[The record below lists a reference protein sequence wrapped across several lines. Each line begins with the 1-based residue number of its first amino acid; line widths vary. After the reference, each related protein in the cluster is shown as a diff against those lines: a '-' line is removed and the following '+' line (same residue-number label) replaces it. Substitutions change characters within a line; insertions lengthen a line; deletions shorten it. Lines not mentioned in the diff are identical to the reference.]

1 MADEKTKTTTHD
13 ESTTT
18 HRADRGAGTTVAEP
32 TAARRPEEGTT
43 PEHRPGTVRETS
55 TGTGHGTHEQGEGQ
69 SGTAGTAGAGTST
82 RSTGEWR
89 LLSDED
95 SRRMRERWESI
106 QASFI
111 DEPQGAVEEADRL
124 VSDATDQVAEGFRR
138 ERGELEEQWSR
149 GDEISTEEL
158 RQTLKRYRSFFDRLL
173 SL

>member
-1 MADEKTKTTTHD
+1 MADDTTKTTTHD

-18 HRADRGAGTTVAEP
+18 HRADPGTGTTVAEP
-32 TAARRPEEGTT
+32 PAARRPEEGTT
-43 PEHRPGTVRETS
+43 PEHRSGTARETS
-55 TGTGHGTHEQGEGQ
+55 TGTGHGTREHGEGQ

-82 RSTGEWR
+82 RSPGEWR
-89 LLSDED
+89 LLDDES
-95 SRRMRERWESI
+95 SRSMRERWESI

-111 DEPQGAVEEADRL
+111 DEPRGAVEEADRL

-138 ERGELEEQWSR
+138 ERGKLEEQWSR
-149 GDEISTEEL
+149 GDEVSTEEL